1 MDSAKDI
8 LNGWQNFIGKSEVSE
23 ELAIKR
29 AKKCSTCPYKSFS
42 KTLKAFVK
50 DDIIEV
56 EGYVCMKC
64 EGIIKCPLS
73 AKVRSK
79 DVKCPNNEW

>member
-1 MDSAKDI
+1 MDNAKDI
-8 LNGWQNFIGKSEVSE
+8 LNGWKNFISKSEVSE
-23 ELAIKR
+23 DVAIKR
-29 AKKCSTCPYKSFS
+29 AKKCAKCKHKSFS

-50 DDIIEV
+50 DDLIEV

-64 EGIIKCPLS
+64 DGILKCPLS

-79 DVKCPNNEW
+79 NVKCPDNLW